1 MIVPASIVINETT
14 STPDDV
20 SAGALS
26 PGHLTAAFHVVVF
39 APPFVIISV
48 TVPAVPVAGGLV
60 KLTVRSSA
68 KVKD

>member
-1 MIVPASIVINETT
+1 MVPASIVINEMT
-14 STPDDV
+14 STPDAV

-26 PGHLTAAFHVVVF
+26 PGHLTDECHVVVF

-48 TVPAVPVAGGLV
+48 TVPAAPEAGGLV